1 MIVACPN
8 DPQMTEVSFIC
19 HFPVIFTNY
28 TVERNWLPDIARRS
42 MKKQYTALLAAFA
55 ITICMGAGMLL
66 VSGSALINKNGI
78 PVADSPAAA
87 TATAEVKS
95 AEQAQ
100 TQQLQSL
107 VTEYQARELQ
117 YQDELKSASQDLER
131 ANNQIRQYQML
142 LMALQNRGYIT
153 IDSSGQITVR

>member
-1 MIVACPN
+1 
-8 DPQMTEVSFIC
+8 MTEVPSIC

-28 TVERNWLPDIARRS
+28 TPERNQRNASSEIARRN

-78 PVADSPAAA
+78 PVADSAAAA
-87 TATAEVKS
+87 TATAEAKT

-100 TQQLQSL
+100 IQQLQSM
-107 VTEYQARELQ
+107 VTEYQAREVKYQSELQ
-117 YQDELKSASQDLER
+117 SAGQDLQR
-131 ANNQIRQYQML
+131 ANSQMQQYQML
-142 LMALQNRGYIT
+142 LAALQNRGYIN
-153 IDSSGQITVR
+153 IEPNGQITIR